1 MFFFSSRRRHTRWP
15 RDWSSDVCSSDL
27 STTDEMVELTTVG
40 EEPVILDRE
49 NRMLRLG
56 TEVKDYQLT
65 EHGVSDLDGAR
76 LQQSSSQSEDVVLAT
91 ADALFVIPLDG
102 GQAREH
108 PAGGTGTP
116 TAPAQAQGC
125 AYGAWNGSKRYVRAC
140 GDGEPT
146 AEAIPESPD
155 DGDLRLRVNNDLVV
169 LNDQEFGLSWM
180 ITDAMQIVDDWAIDN
195 EIQTSDAEEGEKETL
210 TTTSTNIAAER
221 DEENRPPVANDD
233 EFGVRPGKSV
243 VLPVVRNDTDP
254 DGDLLTVSVEG
265 DQPDIGTVTPIQ
277 GGTQLQIDVDE
288 DASGPAPQSG

>member
-1 MFFFSSRRRHTRWP
+1 RGSMPRRPVRSAAPAFALDDPELHVLPVRAESRGTAG
-15 RDWSSDVCSSDL
+15 DQASGVGGL
-27 STTDEMVELTTVG
+27 SPTGEMVELPTVG

-155 DGDLRLRVNNDLVV
+155 DGDLRLRVNNDL
-169 LNDQEFGLSWM
+169 
-180 ITDAMQIVDDWAIDN
+180 
-195 EIQTSDAEEGEKETL
+195 
-210 TTTSTNIAAER
+210 
-221 DEENRPPVANDD
+221 
-233 EFGVRPGKSV
+233 
-243 VLPVVRNDTDP
+243 
-254 DGDLLTVSVEG
+254 
-265 DQPDIGTVTPIQ
+265 
-277 GGTQLQIDVDE
+277 
-288 DASGPAPQSG
+288 

>member
-1 MFFFSSRRRHTRWP
+1 P
-15 RDWSSDVCSSDL
+15 SDL
-27 STTDEMVELTTVG
+27 DRLIGLGVTADTRDTEADQTIEVGGLSATDEMVELTTVG

-125 AYGAWNGSKRYVRAC
+125 AYGAWNGSTRYVRAC
-140 GDGEPT
+140 GAGDPT
-146 AEAIPESPD
+146 AEAIPEPAD
-155 DGDLRLRVNNDLVV
+155 DGDVRLGVNNGLVV

-180 ITDAMQIVDDWAIDN
+180 ITDARQIVDDWVSDN
-195 EIQTSDAEEGEKETL
+195 EIQTSDAEEEEKETL
-210 TTTSTNIAAER
+210 
-221 DEENRPPVANDD
+221 
-233 EFGVRPGKSV
+233 
-243 VLPVVRNDTDP
+243 
-254 DGDLLTVSVEG
+254 
-265 DQPDIGTVTPIQ
+265 
-277 GGTQLQIDVDE
+277 
-288 DASGPAPQSG
+288 